1 MGSIGASVTGM
12 DIGIVLNGRRTAN
25 EIGKLA
31 ELAEQNGISHVWLS
45 GGSRTKDHFLR
56 LAIAARHTSC
66 LLLGPVAI
74 SPFEM
79 HPGRIGISLLTLDEI
94 LNGRACIVLGG
105 GGDFAKT
112 LELPLEHPVEA
123 VSETIDII
131 RQLAKGG
138 EVNFDGK
145 LFKVKGLFS
154 PWSTRPSP
162 PLYIGANKPKMIRM
176 SAKKA
181 DGIMFTD
188 MPLAHIASLIR
199 QVHENLD
206 AAVRRLKLFRLS
218 NWFAWNVQ
226 ETEEEALKIGRRNL
240 GFRLYYIRD
249 VARSIGLDSA
259 TADELARMQHRMV
272 RAVFENREVEL
283 PSENVTQLL
292 LDHLTMTGSQK
303 SLGRH
308 VETLIG
314 FEKRGLNEIALAVQ
328 GDPVAS
334 IKMLGTHVV
343 PLLTRNE

>member
-1 MGSIGASVTGM
+1 LDV
-12 DIGIVLNGRRTAN
+12 GIVLNGRRTAS
-25 EIGKLA
+25 EIGALA
-31 ELAEQNGISHVWLS
+31 GLAEQNGISHLWLS

-56 LAIAARHTSC
+56 LAIAAGHTSR

-79 HPGRIGISLLTLDEI
+79 HPSRIAISLLTLDET

-112 LELPLEHPVEA
+112 LGLPLKHPVEA
-123 VSETIDII
+123 VAETIDII

-138 EVNFDGK
+138 EVNFDGE
-145 LFKVKGLFS
+145 LFKVKGLHS

-162 PLYIGANKPKMIRM
+162 PLYVGANKPKMIRM

-188 MPLAHIASLIR
+188 MPLAHITSLIR
-199 QVHENLD
+199 QVQENLD
-206 AAVRRLKLFRLS
+206 TSNRGRKPFRLS

-226 ETEEEALKIGRRNL
+226 ETEEEALRIAHRNL

-249 VARSIGLDSA
+249 VAQSIGLDSA
-259 TADELARMQHRMV
+259 TADELARMQHRMI

-283 PSENVTQLL
+283 PSEKVTQLL
-292 LDHLTMTGSQK
+292 IDHLTMTGSKQ

-308 VETLIG
+308 VQTLLG
-314 FEKRGLNEIALAVQ
+314 FEKRGLNEIALALQ

-343 PLLTRNE
+343 PLLARNK

>member
-1 MGSIGASVTGM
+1 M
-12 DIGIVLNGRRTAN
+12 DIGIVLNGRRTAS

-31 ELAEQNGISHVWLS
+31 GLAERNGISHVWLS

-56 LAIAARHTSC
+56 LAIAASHTSRV
-66 LLLGPVAI
+66 LLGPVAI

-79 HPGRIGISLLTLDEI
+79 HPARIGISLLTLDEI

-105 GGDFAKT
+105 GGDFAQT
-112 LELPLEHPVEA
+112 LRLSLEHPVEA
-123 VSETIDII
+123 VAETIDII
-131 RQLAKGG
+131 RQLATGG
-138 EVNFDGK
+138 EVDFDGE

-162 PLYIGANKPKMIRM
+162 PLYVGANKPKMIRM
-176 SAKKA
+176 SAMKA
-181 DGIMFTD
+181 DGVMFTD
-188 MPLAHIASLIR
+188 MPLAHISSIVR

-206 AAVRRLKLFRLS
+206 PSNRGQERFRVC

-226 ETEEEALKIGRRNL
+226 KTEEEALRIARRNL

-272 RAVFENREVEL
+272 RAVLEGREVEL
-283 PSENVTQLL
+283 PPGSVTELL
-292 LDHLTMTGSQK
+292 LDHLTMTGSKQ
-303 SLGRH
+303 SLGHH
-308 VETLIG
+308 VETLLG
-314 FEKRGLNEIALAVQ
+314 FEKSGLNEIALALQ

-334 IKMLGTHVV
+334 INMLGKHVV
-343 PLLTRNE
+343 PLLDRNE